1 MIKIRVFSVLLT
13 LVLACTALPGFASPV
28 RGFDWSTGQG
38 LLDTCS
44 GISIPQDKATED
56 DMALMLMC
64 IVQFKTWRDSLTY
77 MDAYKTLKLDQ
88 SGPICIPQ
96 MVTLKTV
103 IEKFLA
109 WSKANMTRELKAQ
122 PSTLSVF
129 KFMLTAYPCPTEPK
143 KQRSYERES

>member
-1 MIKIRVFSVLLT
+1 MQKSHVVRLILP
-13 LVLACTALPGFASPV
+13 LVLICPAIPALAIPTT
-28 RGFDWSTGQG
+28 GFDWSTGQG

-44 GISIPQDKATED
+44 GINIPQDKATED
-56 DMALMLMC
+56 DVALMLMC

-77 MDAYKTLKLDQ
+77 MDAYKILQSDL

-96 MVTLKTV
+96 MVTHKAV

-109 WSKANMTRELKAQ
+109 WSNANMTRELREQ

-129 KFMLTAYPCPTEPK
+129 KFMLTTYPCPTAPE